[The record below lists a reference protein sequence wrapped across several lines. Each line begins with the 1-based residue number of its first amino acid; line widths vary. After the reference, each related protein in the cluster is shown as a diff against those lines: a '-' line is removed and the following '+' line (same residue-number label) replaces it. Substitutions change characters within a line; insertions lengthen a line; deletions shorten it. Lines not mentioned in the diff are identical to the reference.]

1 MYPKNGAQAVDLT
14 GFPNCRAVLDIVYN
28 PARTALLLQAEELGI
43 KHAGGLHM
51 LVAQAKRSSELF
63 TGARIDDNEI
73 GRIERALM
81 HRMMN
86 IVLVGM
92 PGCGKTTVAGII
104 GRMTC
109 RPVQDVDTM
118 IEQRAGITIPE
129 IFAQSGEEGF
139 RKVETQIITE
149 AGAQSGTAIATGGGS
164 VTRQENYAP
173 LHQNAVIVWLQ
184 RDIDKLP
191 RDGRPLSA
199 RADLNEMY
207 RRRAPMYSAFADMTA
222 DNNGTPEAAAL
233 YRHNEQSVR
242 VVERI
247 ENGGAGL
254 NLTYEVRMGI
264 LGHTGS
270 FIPETLE
277 GQIVRTSDRI
287 AYINHDIDDAMR
299 AGLLTEADI
308 PRDITDILGHA
319 HSERINTLVM
329 NMIENTEQT
338 GVLGMQPEVSAAMDR
353 LRTFMFARV
362 YTNSKAKGEESKA
375 KDIIRRLYDYY
386 SKNPLKLPA
395 DFIPQLDFD
404 GMDRIVCDY
413 IAGMTDRYAVYK
425 YSELFIPTTW
435 QMR

>member
-1 MYPKNGAQAVDLT
+1 MLRCGLLGEKLGHSYSPEIHKMLAGYEYRLYERRAEELESFIRGGEWDGLNVTMPYKKAVLPLCDELGERARLSGSVNTLVRRADGSIYGDNTDMFGFESLLRVNGIDPAGMKALVLGNGGACASVRAVLDSLGARTVVISRRGEDNYNNLERHRDAGIIVNTTPLGMYPNNGAQAVDLT
-14 GFPNCRAVLDIVYN
+14 MFPNCRAVLDAVLDIVYN

-73 GRIERALM
+73 SHIERALM

-92 PGCGKTTVAGII
+92 PGCGKTTVAGMI
-104 GRMTC
+104 GRMTG

-129 IFAQSGEEGF
+129 IFARSGEEGF
-139 RKVETQIITE
+139 RKIETQIITE

-222 DNNGTPEAAAL
+222 DNNGTPEAAA
-233 YRHNEQSVR
+233 E
-242 VVERI
+242 
-247 ENGGAGL
+247 
-254 NLTYEVRMGI
+254 MI
-264 LGHTGS
+264 L
-270 FIPETLE
+270 
-277 GQIVRTSDRI
+277 
-287 AYINHDIDDAMR
+287 
-299 AGLLTEADI
+299 EA
-308 PRDITDILGHA
+308 
-319 HSERINTLVM
+319 
-329 NMIENTEQT
+329 
-338 GVLGMQPEVSAAMDR
+338 
-353 LRTFMFARV
+353 
-362 YTNSKAKGEESKA
+362 
-375 KDIIRRLYDYY
+375 
-386 SKNPLKLPA
+386 LK
-395 DFIPQLDFD
+395 
-404 GMDRIVCDY
+404 
-413 IAGMTDRYAVYK
+413 
-425 YSELFIPTTW
+425 
-435 QMR
+435 

>member
-1 MYPKNGAQAVDLT
+1 MLRCGLLGEKLGHSYSPEIHKMLAGYEYRLYERRAEELESFIRGGEWDGLNVTMPYKKAVLPFCDELGERARLSGSVNTLVRRADGSIYGDNTDMFGFESLLRVNGIDPAGTKALVLGSGGACASVCAVLQSLGAETVVISRSGEDNYNNLDRHRDAGIIVNTTPLGMYPNNGAQAVDLT
-14 GFPNCRAVLDIVYN
+14 EFPNCRAVLDIVYN

-104 GRMTC
+104 GRMTG

-139 RKVETQIITE
+139 RALETQIITE
-149 AGAQSGTAIATGGGS
+149 AGAQSGAVIATGGGS
-164 VTRQENYAP
+164 VTRLENYAP

-199 RADLNEMY
+199 HADLNEMF

-222 DNNGTPEAAAL
+222 DNNGTPEAAA
-233 YRHNEQSVR
+233 E
-242 VVERI
+242 
-247 ENGGAGL
+247 
-254 NLTYEVRMGI
+254 MI
-264 LGHTGS
+264 L
-270 FIPETLE
+270 
-277 GQIVRTSDRI
+277 
-287 AYINHDIDDAMR
+287 
-299 AGLLTEADI
+299 EA
-308 PRDITDILGHA
+308 
-319 HSERINTLVM
+319 
-329 NMIENTEQT
+329 
-338 GVLGMQPEVSAAMDR
+338 
-353 LRTFMFARV
+353 
-362 YTNSKAKGEESKA
+362 
-375 KDIIRRLYDYY
+375 
-386 SKNPLKLPA
+386 LK
-395 DFIPQLDFD
+395 
-404 GMDRIVCDY
+404 
-413 IAGMTDRYAVYK
+413 
-425 YSELFIPTTW
+425 
-435 QMR
+435 

>member
-1 MYPKNGAQAVDLT
+1 MLRCGLLGEKLGHSYSPEIHKMLAGYEYRLYERRAEELESFIRGGEWDGLNVTIPYKKAVLPLCDELGERARLSGSVNTLVRRADGSIYGDNTDMFGFESLLHVNGIDPAGMKALVLGNGGACASVRAVLDSLGARTVVISRRGEDNYNNLERHRDAGIIVNTTPLGMYPKNGAQAVDLT
-14 GFPNCRAVLDIVYN
+14 EFPNCRAVLDIVYN

-92 PGCGKTTVAGII
+92 PG
-104 GRMTC
+104 

-139 RKVETQIITE
+139 RALETQIITE

-222 DNNGTPEAAAL
+222 DNNGTPEAAA
-233 YRHNEQSVR
+233 E
-242 VVERI
+242 
-247 ENGGAGL
+247 
-254 NLTYEVRMGI
+254 MI
-264 LGHTGS
+264 L
-270 FIPETLE
+270 
-277 GQIVRTSDRI
+277 
-287 AYINHDIDDAMR
+287 
-299 AGLLTEADI
+299 EA
-308 PRDITDILGHA
+308 
-319 HSERINTLVM
+319 
-329 NMIENTEQT
+329 
-338 GVLGMQPEVSAAMDR
+338 
-353 LRTFMFARV
+353 
-362 YTNSKAKGEESKA
+362 
-375 KDIIRRLYDYY
+375 
-386 SKNPLKLPA
+386 LK
-395 DFIPQLDFD
+395 
-404 GMDRIVCDY
+404 
-413 IAGMTDRYAVYK
+413 
-425 YSELFIPTTW
+425 
-435 QMR
+435 